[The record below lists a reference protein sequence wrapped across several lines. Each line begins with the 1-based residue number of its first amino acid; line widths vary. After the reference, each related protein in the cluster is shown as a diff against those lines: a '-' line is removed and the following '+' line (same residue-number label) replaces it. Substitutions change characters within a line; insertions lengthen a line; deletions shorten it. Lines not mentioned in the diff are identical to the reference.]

1 MRFLCQIFVE
11 TTLDQMSLVE
21 AARHF
26 GEYAAFTEGIRRS
39 GHYVD
44 ANRLLPPATAC
55 TVRLRDGKV
64 STTDGPFAETK
75 ECVGGYYVIEARDL
89 NEAIRIAA
97 KIPGARTGA
106 VEVRPIADD
115 SRTRRALAPV
125 PQPFAAKREKEMS

>member
-1 MRFLCQIFVE
+1 MRFLCLIRAEKVMEQLTPADAE
-11 TTLDQMSLVE
+11 
-21 AARHF
+21 RHF
-26 GEYAAFTEGIRRS
+26 AEYAEFDRSLKAS

-44 ANRLLPPATAC
+44 CNRLLPPASAI
-55 TVRLRDGKV
+55 TVRVRGGST

-75 ECVGGYYVIEARDL
+75 EQLGGYYVIEARDL

-115 SRTRRALAPV
+115 SRTRRALTPV
-125 PQPFAAKREKEMS
+125 PPPFAANREKEMS